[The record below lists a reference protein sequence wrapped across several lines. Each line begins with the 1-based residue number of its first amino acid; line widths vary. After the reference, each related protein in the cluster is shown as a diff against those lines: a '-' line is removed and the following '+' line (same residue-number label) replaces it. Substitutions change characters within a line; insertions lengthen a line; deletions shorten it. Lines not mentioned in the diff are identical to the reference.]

1 MKNRNTYSIKK
12 LMGVSFLA
20 VSLFFISNSSFAQD
34 RNDDTQVR
42 FGVKGGL
49 NLTNL
54 YVDDVDDEKAK
65 LGLHAGLWMKAPLGE
80 YFAIQPELMWSSKGT
95 KIGSY
100 RNIPFTQDGDVRFN
114 LNYIDL
120 PVLAAVTLGP
130 VSIQAG
136 PYVSYLFNANVKNL
150 REDLSTGLVADL
162 DESDFQRVDYGL
174 AGGLAVDI
182 KGFQIGG
189 RYMYGLREIGKS
201 DIAGQITRNAKN
213 QGLQF
218 FVAFGF

>member
-1 MKNRNTYSIKK
+1 MKNTFSVKK
-12 LMGVSFLA
+12 LAGISFLA
-20 VSLFFISNSSFAQD
+20 AALFFVSNTGFAQ
-34 RNDDTQVR
+34 NDDTQIR

-54 YVDDVDDEKAK
+54 YVDDVDDEKMKA
-65 LGLHAGLWMKAPLGE
+65 GLHAGVWMKAPLGE

-100 RNIPFTQDGDVRFN
+100 RNIPFTQDGDIRFN

-150 REDLSTGLVADL
+150 REDLSTGMVAEL
-162 DESDFQRVDYGL
+162 DEDDFQRVDYGL

-182 KGFQIGG
+182 KGFQIGA
-189 RYMYGLREIGKS
+189 RYMYGLREIGNS
-201 DIAGQITRNAKN
+201 DIAGQLTRNAKN

-218 FVAFGF
+218 FVGIGF